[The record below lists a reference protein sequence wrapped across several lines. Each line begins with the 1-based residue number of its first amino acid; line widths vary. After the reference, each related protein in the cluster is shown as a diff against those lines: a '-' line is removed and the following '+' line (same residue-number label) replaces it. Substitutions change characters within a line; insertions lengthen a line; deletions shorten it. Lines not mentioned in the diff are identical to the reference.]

1 MKHIYRAFG
10 IFGFILLGIFNIQAQ
25 TIDVLRD
32 MADPNTKLFGDGKTD
47 VTAYVN
53 AVLASQT
60 TCFGE
65 DNMYIQVKLD
75 DCGYSISVKALSGKK
90 ECMKKSV
97 EDIVSYIRWNL
108 TNPSKPG
115 PIIFPIKIK
124 VDSTAGKSNTY
135 TKVAEP
141 NGWTAIK
148 QQVTTSRQ
156 GCTGGPKPETQPVT
170 QNNANPTGNNPATNT
185 NPTVNNTQP
194 SQPGRPTMNT
204 GGGQPLTAKSVD
216 TTGLKKKM
224 GPETLPDPVYG
235 PAGNKNPDQSHL
247 KTTKNEMG
255 PQFKKPVFV
264 DGASNMGVFIKTMYR
279 RFSYCGYADV
289 FAEVT
294 VETDGT
300 VSGYRLF
307 KTNNDK
313 VQALSPYV
321 IGSLRFAPVDRKT
334 NFYLQYQTDVDCD
347 GFPRNPVD
355 KTKFYFNSPDKA
367 PRSSKS
373 GDSPGDVL
381 QKQMDE

>member
-1 MKHIYRAFG
+1 M
-10 IFGFILLGIFNIQAQ
+10 LLGFFNIQAQ
-25 TIDVLRD
+25 TIDVLKD

-53 AVLASQT
+53 SVLASKT

-75 DCGYSISVKALSGKK
+75 DCGYSVSVRALSGKK
-90 ECMKKSV
+90 ECIKKSV
-97 EDIVSYIRWNL
+97 EDIVSNIRWNL

-115 PIIFPIKIK
+115 PIIFPIKVK
-124 VDSTAGKSNTY
+124 VDSTSGKTNTY
-135 TKVAEP
+135 AKVEEP

-148 QQVTTSRQ
+148 QQVTASRQ
-156 GCTGGPKPETQPVT
+156 GCAGGAKPDAQQPTAQNNNTGGDNTQ
-170 QNNANPTGNNPATNT
+170 ANTTNT
-185 NPTVNNTQP
+185 NTTVNTQP
-194 SQPGRPTMNT
+194 NTTTQPTM
-204 GGGQPLTAKSVD
+204 GSGQPLTAKSVD

-224 GPETLPDPVYG
+224 GPETLPDPAYG
-235 PAGNKNPDQSHL
+235 PPGNKNPDQSHI
-247 KTTKNEMG
+247 KSTKNETG
-255 PQFKKPVFV
+255 PQYKKPVFV

-289 FAEVT
+289 FAEVS

-307 KTNNDK
+307 QTNNDK
-313 VQALSPYV
+313 VQSLSPYV

-334 NFYLQYQTDVDCD
+334 IFLLQYQTDVDCD

-367 PRSSKS
+367 PRSSKAGES
-373 GDSPGDVL
+373 STVPSNEGDVL
-381 QKQMDE
+381 KKQTDE